1 MATQKK
7 IETVKT
13 LREKL
18 SRAKAMVLVD
28 YRGMTMKHLDDLRKG
43 LRLVEAE
50 FTISKN
56 TLLKKALGE
65 EKKLNDTITNVLKNP
80 TASMFIY
87 GDEIAPLKE
96 LAKIIKSFQIPQI
109 KLGIMEGNT
118 LTAGDVIRLSSLP
131 TKDILYAQVVGS
143 LKAPLFG
150 LVYGLNWNIQK
161 LVRTLAEVQ
170 KSKSKN

>member
-7 IETVKT
+7 IDTVKT

-18 SRAKAMVLVD
+18 SRAKALVLVD
-28 YRGMTMKHLDDLRKG
+28 YRGMTMKHLDELRKG
-43 LRLVEAE
+43 LRLIEAE
-50 FTISKN
+50 FTITKN

-65 EKKLNDTITNVLKNP
+65 EKKLNDTITNVLNNP
-80 TASMFIY
+80 TAGMFIY

-109 KLGIMEGNT
+109 KLGIIEGNT
-118 LTAGDVIRLSSLP
+118 LTSDDVIRLSSLP
-131 TKDILYAQVVGS
+131 TKDILYAQVVGNI
-143 LKAPLFG
+143 KAPLFG
-150 LVYGLNWNIQK
+150 LVYSLNWNIQK

-170 KSKSKN
+170 KKKSN